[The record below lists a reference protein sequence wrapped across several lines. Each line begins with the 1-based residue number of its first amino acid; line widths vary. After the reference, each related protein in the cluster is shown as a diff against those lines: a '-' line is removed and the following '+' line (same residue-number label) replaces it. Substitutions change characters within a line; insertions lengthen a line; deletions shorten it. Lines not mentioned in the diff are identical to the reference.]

1 MSARSIRALIA
12 RWARP
17 ITSAPACWTT
27 SAISADRGTSG
38 RSWNSTTPRSCGS
51 SCWVSSSACPRATPW
66 STRRG
71 ASWSSAIE
79 VLDGDDTMRTN
90 KLRTGLLAV
99 GLFIAGWTAGQ
110 LIGGT
115 AQAQLDAPITD
126 PNIIALMM
134 GVASV
139 AVDTEAAAMR
149 INGVADRLAALERRV
164 VQLETQ
170 RKR

>member
-1 MSARSIRALIA
+1 
-12 RWARP
+12 
-17 ITSAPACWTT
+17 
-27 SAISADRGTSG
+27 
-38 RSWNSTTPRSCGS
+38 
-51 SCWVSSSACPRATPW
+51 
-66 STRRG
+66 
-71 ASWSSAIE
+71 
-79 VLDGDDTMRTN
+79 MRTN

-110 LIGGT
+110 LTGGT
-115 AQAQLDAPITD
+115 AQAQVEPPVAD
-126 PNIIALMM
+126 PNILALMM
-134 GVASV
+134 GMASV